1 MYLSVKADYDL
12 LFHIMSMFS
21 GNEIIL
27 SNLSLK
33 KDIKLRWNN
42 VMFGISNSHS
52 YSKFFSCVDLIHLNE
67 IPII

>member
-1 MYLSVKADYDL
+1 VSC
-12 LFHIMSMFS
+12 FS

-27 SNLSLK
+27 SNLSLE
-33 KDIKLRWNN
+33 KDIKLQSNN
-42 VMFGISNSHS
+42 VMFGILNSDS